1 MKSAAKVL
9 IVISIIFSFW
19 AIYPLVLG
27 IIAYK
32 KLEECKE
39 IEEIRVWGIVTL
51 LLVSPIAGVLMLV
64 MKEEDL
70 YDSPEEAAEAKAM
83 KQAMQQ
89 GYYPPQGGA
98 NSSYCGYDAYGGY
111 YDGTGGYY
119 DAEGGYYAPDGTYY
133 PPNKM

>member
-32 KLEECKE
+32 KLEECKD

-70 YDSPEEAAEAKAM
+70 YDSPEAAAEAKAM
-83 KQAMQQ
+83 TQAMKQ
-89 GYYPPQGGA
+89 GYYPPQGGV